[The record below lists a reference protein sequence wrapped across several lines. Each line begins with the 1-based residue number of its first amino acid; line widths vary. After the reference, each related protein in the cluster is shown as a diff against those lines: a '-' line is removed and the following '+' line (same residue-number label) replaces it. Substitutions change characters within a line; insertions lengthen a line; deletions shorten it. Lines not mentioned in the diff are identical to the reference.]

1 MPNDTLDLRPVARD
15 VARAPATLTLII
27 TTFVLA
33 FCFNALP
40 WNGIGLALRP
50 DAMLLIVL
58 FWSLHEPGRIG
69 QGAAFLAGALM
80 DVLGFSQ
87 LGQHALGYLV
97 AVFLGQLI
105 RVRILK
111 FRGIE
116 QLFHVFGL
124 LLLARAVEVA
134 LALLLGR
141 EPLGFAAMFSP
152 VLATVC
158 WLPLTWLLFHPALR
172 TRRSKI
178 SS

>member
-15 VARAPATLTLII
+15 VSRAPATLTLII

-40 WNGIGLALRP
+40 WSGIGLALRP
-50 DAMLLIVL
+50 DALLVIVL
-58 FWSLHEPGRIG
+58 FWSLHEPGRVG
-69 QGAAFLAGALM
+69 QGTAFIAGALM

-111 FRGIE
+111 FRGVE

-124 LLLARAVEVA
+124 LLLARVIEIA
-134 LALLLGR
+134 LLLLLGR
-141 EPLGFAAMFSP
+141 DQIGFTSLISP
-152 VLATVC
+152 VFATLC
-158 WLPLTWLLFHPALR
+158 WLPLTWILFHPVLR